1 MFHVS
6 VATFFHCKKLLAFF
20 VLCANLGF
28 VENTSFSPKTGF
40 CDLCQKISLCFLY
53 CNSVSRS
60 VSLDY
65 GDITK
70 YNISISFD
78 WQWLFWSAE
87 GLNARPVHSKL
98 DRFPRFQTKE
108 TPEKGAVNEQSAS
121 CKVLKW
127 ILQQLVAGNHMLI
140 VANTQRIV
148 ECEHVEIVRFSSFA
162 QSGKFALKNCYLDN
176 IGWCRA
182 QKWENKTKWGFSLS

>member
-1 MFHVS
+1 M
-6 VATFFHCKKLLAFF
+6 
-20 VLCANLGF
+20 CANLRF
-28 VENTSFSPKTGF
+28 VENTTFSPKTGF
-40 CDLCQKISLCFLY
+40 CDLCQKIGLCFRY
-53 CNSVSRS
+53 CNYVSRS

-108 TPEKGAVNEQSAS
+108 TPEKRSSKWAVCELQSTEMNSPTTSSRKPYANCCKHSAHRRVRARRNSAIFEFRAIWKVCFEKLWFRQYWLVS
-121 CKVLKW
+121 CAKV
-127 ILQQLVAGNHMLI
+127 
-140 VANTQRIV
+140 
-148 ECEHVEIVRFSSFA
+148 
-162 QSGKFALKNCYLDN
+162 GK
-176 IGWCRA
+176 
-182 QKWENKTKWGFSLS
+182 